1 MDSNVV
7 PVMVITNAEASLQ
20 PWFPQAASGLSRCV
34 HDTFTTPA
42 LSIVSGMDG
51 RADVLVSAARDV
63 AGRQCSTHN
72 IARLLIVATPPG
84 SAGSRRAVPVG
95 AAITWRTDKP
105 ATTRVEYGLTAAYGS
120 FSPLFTELYPI
131 HAVNLS
137 QLQPATT
144 YHFRVLSRDE
154 YGIEG
159 VSQDYTFTTLNDTAP
174 PNTSFAGGPAD
185 NSFVCQLPA
194 VFQFSGSDDATPATS
209 LEFAYQIDDG
219 PWSAFGTPSATVTG
233 LSEGWHVI
241 RARARDQAGNVDA
254 SPTVRNF
261 HISTDGPTL
270 SGVTATPGPGSFT
283 IRWETVEPSTSQ
295 VEYGSSA
302 SYGSQ
307 TPVGS
312 PWSPSR
318 VTVTGLEPSTT
329 FHFRVR
335 SSDTCNQSTVSA
347 DGTVV
352 TGPAPDLLITRVEIP
367 AEVWTGGSFDV
378 AWTITNR
385 GTANITGEWRD
396 SVYLCSGSQPCTT
409 YLLGDFRYTAGLNA
423 TSAVTRVQ
431 SMTIDRTRVTEGPY
445 YVTVIADGR
454 NDVFEG
460 LPNSPAE
467 QNNSAVSSAPASV
480 RLTPLPDLVVN
491 TVTAPANDVSVA
503 RR

>member
-1 MDSNVV
+1 
-7 PVMVITNAEASLQ
+7 VISQVLAE
-20 PWFPQAASGLSRCV
+20 P
-34 HDTFTTPA
+34 
-42 LSIVSGMDG
+42 
-51 RADVLVSAARDV
+51 
-63 AGRQCSTHN
+63 ST
-72 IARLLIVATPPG
+72 
-84 SAGSRRAVPVG
+84 VG

-318 VTVTGLEPSTT
+318 GHGHWSRA
-329 FHFRVR
+329 FHHF
-335 SSDTCNQSTVSA
+335 
-347 DGTVV
+347 
-352 TGPAPDLLITRVEIP
+352 
-367 AEVWTGGSFDV
+367 
-378 AWTITNR
+378 
-385 GTANITGEWRD
+385 
-396 SVYLCSGSQPCTT
+396 
-409 YLLGDFRYTAGLNA
+409 
-423 TSAVTRVQ
+423 
-431 SMTIDRTRVTEGPY
+431 
-445 YVTVIADGR
+445 
-454 NDVFEG
+454 
-460 LPNSPAE
+460 
-467 QNNSAVSSAPASV
+467 
-480 RLTPLPDLVVN
+480 PLPCAVVRYLQSEHRLRRRHGGDR
-491 TVTAPANDVSVA
+491 AGSRPAHHPG
-503 RR
+503 